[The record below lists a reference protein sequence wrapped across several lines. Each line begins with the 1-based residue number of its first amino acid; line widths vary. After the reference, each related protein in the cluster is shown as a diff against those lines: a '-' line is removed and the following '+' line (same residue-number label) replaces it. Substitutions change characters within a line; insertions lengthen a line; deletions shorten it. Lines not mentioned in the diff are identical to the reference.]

1 MRIRS
6 TYAAMILLPPLF
18 VAYAWLVEYK
28 VHIAAPVVVL
38 FFLGMGTSLLLL
50 PQLVKLLTREN
61 ETIADM

>member
-38 FFLGMGTSLLLL
+38 FLLGVGASTFLS
-50 PQLVKLLTREN
+50 PSARKIAN
-61 ETIADM
+61 EGE